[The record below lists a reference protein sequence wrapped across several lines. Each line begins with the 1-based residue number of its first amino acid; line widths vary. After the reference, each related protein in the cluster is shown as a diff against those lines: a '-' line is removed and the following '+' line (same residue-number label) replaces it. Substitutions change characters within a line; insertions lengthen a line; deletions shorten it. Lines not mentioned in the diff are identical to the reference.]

1 MRLRRGHRLV
11 AFSGITN
18 VYHQR
23 HRQWKGPTQ
32 VPMRRESMA
41 TSNVNVNVSPAPAGP
56 LVGPL
61 LGTSGPLLVSG
72 LLDGGGREGMKGL
85 IRDDTSWSINLG
97 TVPCAGDGCLRY
109 HSRHR
114 SLLWRTRNR
123 SAPWWRASGARHP
136 HQQAEALHT
145 ELRGAAPGRPLLSSE
160 GLIMS
165 WQTHAHEWTGCFE
178 GTDCSYIQ
186 FTVL

>member
-1 MRLRRGHRLV
+1 MPTT
-11 AFSGITN
+11 SGIAN
-18 VYHQR
+18 EKAQ
-23 HRQWKGPTQ
+23 PQ

-41 TSNVNVNVSPAPAGP
+41 TSNVKVNVSPAPAGP

-123 SAPWWRASGARHP
+123 SARWWRASGARHP
-136 HQQAEALHT
+136 HQQAEAWHRASGVQHQAVHCFRR
-145 ELRGAAPGRPLLSSE
+145 EV
-160 GLIMS
+160 GLILS

-186 FTVL
+186 FTAL